1 MEVTILQASE
11 VHRRRSSGETIDLL
25 DVRTPL
31 EYREVH
37 AVGAELVPLDRLD
50 PTTVSNRA
58 PGHLLAVLCKSGGR
72 ATQACGILAAAG
84 VPGIILVEGGTTAW
98 VAAGL
103 PVERGQK
110 GMSLERQVRITAGAL
125 VFTGVVL
132 GSMVSP
138 YWFALSGVMGAGLM
152 FAGITDTCAMGMVM
166 AKMPWNQVKL
176 DKPAQQYQ
184 VKPKT
189 C

>member
-1 MEVTILQASE
+1 
-11 VHRRRSSGETIDLL
+11 
-25 DVRTPL
+25 
-31 EYREVH
+31 
-37 AVGAELVPLDRLD
+37 
-50 PTTVSNRA
+50 
-58 PGHLLAVLCKSGGR
+58 
-72 ATQACGILAAAG
+72 LAAAG